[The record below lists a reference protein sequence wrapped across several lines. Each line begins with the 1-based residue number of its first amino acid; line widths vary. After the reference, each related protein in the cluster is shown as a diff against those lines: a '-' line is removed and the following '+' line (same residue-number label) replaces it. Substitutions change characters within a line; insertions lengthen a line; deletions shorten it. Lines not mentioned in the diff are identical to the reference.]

1 MKKLLSLILCLVM
14 MSCAASMAEEPTEE
28 PVTITIMHYMGNT
41 VKIEAFDAILASYTE
56 AHSHVT
62 FESQMY
68 SQNDY
73 IAQLPIRIANGDTPD
88 IMMGS
93 PSQYS
98 DIIEAGKVKNLTDHE
113 LIESLQ
119 LDEGDLANCMWD
131 GQVYAL
137 PLDFKTYGVIYNK
150 DLFEQYGLTPPT
162 TQDEFDA
169 LCQTLKDNGVDPF
182 IRCNSNVTY
191 PDIEMR
197 GILWPLLLE
206 NGHNDAFEALMNG
219 EAQFADYPEFA
230 KAFELWG
237 RRLAFNR
244 MDDMSNDTTMARQ
257 KIAAGEGAMIYD
269 GTWAFA
275 QIQSFNPEVNYGMF
289 VLPRDDGKENS
300 WCIQLDQLFMI
311 SNESKHEEA
320 VMEFMAYL
328 LSPEVA
334 GFWSAQTLSPSVV
347 PGVETE
353 MPEVIMT
360 ACKGKESGNI
370 AHEGAFTT
378 WFKGEYLTAWR
389 QITQTFCA
397 DESIGVEGA
406 IQLLQDTFDEINAS
420 S

>member
-1 MKKLLSLILCLVM
+1 MKKLLTLVLCLIMALGAV
-14 MSCAASMAEEPTEE
+14 AATAEE

-41 VKIEAFDAILASYTE
+41 VKIETFDAILAKYQET
-56 AHSHVT
+56 HPNVT

-88 IMMGS
+88 IMMGA
-93 PSQYS
+93 PNQYS
-98 DIIEAGKVKNLTDHE
+98 DIIDAGKVKNLTGNE
-113 LIESLQ
+113 LIEKLCLSE
-119 LDEGDLANCMWD
+119 DDLRNCQYN
-131 GQVYAL
+131 GEVYAL
-137 PLDFKTYGVIYNK
+137 PMDFTTCGVIYNK
-150 DLFEQYGLTPPT
+150 GIFEKYGLTEPK

-182 IRCNSNVTY
+182 IRNYSNAAY
-191 PDIEMR
+191 ADFEMR
-197 GILWPLLLE
+197 ATLLPLLLK
-206 NGHNDAFEALMNG
+206 NGHPDAFEKLMNG

-244 MDDMSNDTTMARQ
+244 IDDMSNDTTMGRQ
-257 KIAAGEGAMIYD
+257 KLAAGEGAMMFD

-275 QIQSFNPEVNYGMF
+275 QIQGFNPEVEWGMF
-289 VLPRDDGKENS
+289 VVPRDDTEENG
-300 WCIQLDQLFMI
+300 WCINLDQLFMV

-320 VMEFMAYL
+320 VMEFMAFL
-328 LSPEVA
+328 LSPEIA
-334 GFWSAQTLSPSVV
+334 GMWAAETLCPSIV

-360 ACKGKESGNI
+360 ACKGKESGNT

-378 WFKGEYLTAWR
+378 LLKGEYMTAWR
-389 QITQTFCA
+389 QVTQTFCA
-397 DESIGVEGA
+397 DESVGIEDAV
-406 IQLLQDTFDEINAS
+406 QLLQDTFDEINANK
-420 S
+420 

>member
-1 MKKLLSLILCLVM
+1 MKKLLTLVLCLIMVL
-14 MSCAASMAEEPTEE
+14 CATMTMAEE

-41 VKIEAFDAILASYTE
+41 VKIEAFDAILAKYQET
-56 AHSHVT
+56 HPNVT

-93 PSQYS
+93 PNQYS
-98 DIIEAGKVKNLTDHE
+98 DIIEAGKVKNLTDNE
-113 LIESLQ
+113 LIAALGLS
-119 LDEGDLANCMWD
+119 EGDLKNCEYN
-131 GQVYAL
+131 GEVYAL

-150 DLFEQYGLTPPT
+150 AIFEKYGLTEPK

-169 LCQTLKDNGVDPF
+169 LCKTLQDNGVDPF
-182 IRCNSNVTY
+182 IRNNSNVTY

-197 GILWPLLLE
+197 ATLWPLLLE
-206 NGHNDAFEALMNG
+206 NGHADAFEKLMNG

-244 MDDMSNDTTMARQ
+244 IDDMSNDTTMARQ
-257 KIAAGEGAMIYD
+257 KIAAGEAAMIYD

-275 QIQSFNPEVNYGMF
+275 QIQGFNPEVEYGMF
-289 VLPRDDGKENS
+289 VMPRDDGKENG
-300 WCIQLDQLFMI
+300 WCIQLDQLFMV

-320 VMEFMAYL
+320 VMEFMAFL
-328 LSPEVA
+328 LSPEIA
-334 GFWSAQTLSPSVV
+334 GFWSAQTLGPSVV
-347 PGVETE
+347 PGVEAE
-353 MPEVIMT
+353 MPEVIMV
-360 ACKGKESGNI
+360 ACQGKESGNI

-378 WFKGEYLTAWR
+378 WLKGEYLTAWR

-397 DESIGVEGA
+397 DESVGIEEAV
-406 IQLLQDTFDEINAS
+406 QLLQDTFDEINAS
-420 S
+420 K

>member
-1 MKKLLSLILCLVM
+1 MKKLLTLVLCLVM
-14 MSCAASMAEEPTEE
+14 VLTAAVSMAEE

-41 VKIEAFDAILASYTE
+41 VKIEAFDAILAKYQET
-56 AHSHVT
+56 HPNVT

-93 PSQYS
+93 PNQYS
-98 DIIEAGKVKNLTDHE
+98 DIIDAGKVKNLTGHE
-113 LIESLQ
+113 LITALGLS
-119 LDEGDLANCMWD
+119 EGDLKNCQYN
-131 GQVYAL
+131 GEVYAL

-150 DLFEQYGLTPPT
+150 AIFEKYGLTEPK

-182 IRCNSNVTY
+182 IRNNSNVTY

-197 GILWPLLLE
+197 AILWPLLLE
-206 NGHNDAFEALMNG
+206 NGHADAFEKLMNG

-244 MDDMSNDTTMARQ
+244 IDDMSNDTTMGRQ

-275 QIQSFNPEVNYGMF
+275 QIQGFNPEVEYGMF
-289 VLPRDDGKENS
+289 VMPRDDGKENA
-300 WCIQLDQLFMI
+300 WCIQLDQLFMV

-320 VMEFMAYL
+320 VMEFMAFL
-328 LSPEVA
+328 LSPEIA
-334 GFWSAQTLSPSVV
+334 GFWSAQTLCPSVV

-378 WFKGEYLTAWR
+378 WLKGEYLTAWR

-397 DESIGVEGA
+397 DESVGVEDA
-406 IQLLQDTFDEINAS
+406 VQLLQDTFDEINANK
-420 S
+420 

>member
-1 MKKLLSLILCLVM
+1 MKKLLTLVLCLIMVL
-14 MSCAASMAEEPTEE
+14 CAVLATAEE

-41 VKIEAFDAILASYTE
+41 VKIEAFDAILAKYQET
-56 AHSHVT
+56 HPNVT
-62 FESQMY
+62 FEAQMY

-93 PSQYS
+93 PNQYS
-98 DIIEAGKVKNLTDHE
+98 DIIDAGKIKNLTGHE
-113 LIESLQ
+113 LITKLG
-119 LDEGDLANCMWD
+119 LAEGDQKNCQYN
-131 GQVYAL
+131 GEVYAL

-150 DLFEQYGLTPPT
+150 AIFEKYGLTEPK
-162 TQDEFDA
+162 TQGEFDA
-169 LCQTLKDNGVDPF
+169 LCKVLKDNGVDPF
-182 IRCNSNVTY
+182 IRNNSNVTY

-197 GILWPLLLE
+197 AILWPLLLE
-206 NGHNDAFEALMNG
+206 NGNADAFEKLMNG
-219 EAQFADYPEFA
+219 EAQFTDYPEFA

-244 MDDMSNDTTMARQ
+244 IDDMSNDTTMARQ
-257 KIAAGEGAMIYD
+257 KIAAGEAAMIYD

-275 QIQSFNPEVNYGMF
+275 QIQGFNPEVEYGMF
-289 VLPRDDGKENS
+289 VMPRDDGKENA
-300 WCIQLDQLFMI
+300 WCIQLDQLFMV

-328 LSPEVA
+328 LSPETA

-353 MPEVIMT
+353 MPEVIMA

-378 WFKGEYLTAWR
+378 WLKSEYLTAWR

-397 DESIGVEGA
+397 DETVGVEEA
-406 IQLLQDTFDEINAS
+406 VQLLQDTFDEINAS
-420 S
+420 K